1 MQTNILTRRN
11 VLQFT
16 LMLSAVGVLGG
27 CVSATTSGNR
37 PVSRG
42 VRLATDG
49 RGWGVP
55 GVLALDPFMAGSDR
69 VTLEAA
75 LASEGYLPTG
85 PGKPKEMH
93 SATWDQVSTSW
104 QGVIYGR
111 QTRLWEKKFSA
122 CNTMEFIHI
131 DYDRENR
138 LLSAQAAVE
147 EHGCL

>member
-1 MQTNILTRRN
+1 MPTNILTRRN
-11 VLQFT
+11 ALQFT
-16 LMLSAVGVLGG
+16 LMLAAVGVLGG
-27 CVSATTSGNR
+27 CVSATTSGNK

-49 RGWGVP
+49 RGWGVL
-55 GVLALDPFMAGSDR
+55 GVLALDPFMAGRDR

-93 SATWDQVSTSW
+93 DATWKGVNASLKS
-104 QGVIYGR
+104 VIYGR
-111 QTRLWEKKFSA
+111 QTSLWEKKFSA

-131 DYDRENR
+131 DYDPGNR
-138 LLSAQAAVE
+138 LRKAQAVVE